1 MAFQITGETEPKLD
15 ISHHQMKPPV
25 LGMGSIKLPC
35 WPKGPHGKKK
45 KTSSYCQHCWLVTQI
60 DGKVL
65 MIRRL

>member
-25 LGMGSIKLPC
+25 LGMDSIKLPC

-45 KTSSYCQHCWLVTQI
+45 K
-60 DGKVL
+60 
-65 MIRRL
+65 